1 MESEAGI
8 LEFKVYDLA
17 SEGWLMAN
25 LPCTCGGHWVRAG
38 AQRLV
43 DVDGRPCDEF
53 DAACDTGNTPI
64 TFRFDLSAF
73 FGHKGKTEAWIAT
86 TLPDADER
94 TRGRVARKLGPPF
107 MTRLTSF
114 IQGLAKD
121 GDRVT
126 LLYLHSRIAEALTAI
141 ETAEP
146 GVAEPEEDGGR

>member
-1 MESEAGI
+1 MESEPGL
-8 LEFKVYDLA
+8 LELKVYDIA

-25 LPCTCGGHWVRAG
+25 LPCTCGGRWVRTG

-43 DVDGRPCDEF
+43 DVDGRPCDEL
-53 DAACDTGNTPI
+53 DAACDACNTRI

-73 FGHKGKTEAWIAT
+73 FDHNDKTEAWIAT

-107 MTRLTSF
+107 MTRVTSF
-114 IQGLAKD
+114 IQGLSKD

-126 LLYLHSRIAEALTAI
+126 LLYMHSRIAEALEAMSTTEPEASG
-141 ETAEP
+141 AEP
-146 GVAEPEEDGGR
+146 GR